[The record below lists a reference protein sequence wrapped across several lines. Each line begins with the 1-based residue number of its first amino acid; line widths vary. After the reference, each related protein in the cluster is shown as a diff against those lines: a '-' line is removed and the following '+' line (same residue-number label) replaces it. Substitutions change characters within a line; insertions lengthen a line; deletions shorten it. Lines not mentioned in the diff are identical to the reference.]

1 MRTLNESYEQKV
13 LITAMNQN
21 YGLNLSMKTINE
33 NLT

>member
-1 MRTLNESYEQKV
+1 MRTLNESYVQKV